1 MAGREEVPLD
11 QETFDRVLAEELGK
25 GTDRRV
31 AEGRARSAAVR
42 AYRKA
47 HGEPERARP
56 AAPAAAGPAGGN
68 GGGAPRGG
76 GGPAPPPP
84 RRRAGAPPPPAPPAP
99 RAAPGGGG

>member
-1 MAGREEVPLD
+1 MD

-42 AYRKA
+42 AYRKQ

-56 AAPAAAGPAGGN
+56 AALKPYPSS
-68 GGGAPRGG
+68 
-76 GGPAPPPP
+76 
-84 RRRAGAPPPPAPPAP
+84 RRCGRKFVT
-99 RAAPGGGG
+99 AAPARRSTRSNKALAVTPSTS